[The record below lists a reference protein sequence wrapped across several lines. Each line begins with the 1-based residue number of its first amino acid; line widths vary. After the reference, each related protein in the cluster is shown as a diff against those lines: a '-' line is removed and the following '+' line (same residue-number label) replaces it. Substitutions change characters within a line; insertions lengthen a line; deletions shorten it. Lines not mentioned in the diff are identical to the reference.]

1 MTAAGRSSSSA
12 SNRHRR
18 EGHGSL
24 PGDSSNA
31 GSGPTTREE
40 VGVELTEPTLTRI
53 IHETVTDGSRSRH
66 GYFAQFVARARSRNL
81 QPGHEVVEA
90 RWFPDLPKDMAFRD
104 DYLEDFAKISKG
116 TSF

>member
-1 MTAAGRSSSSA
+1 V
-12 SNRHRR
+12 
-18 EGHGSL
+18 
-24 PGDSSNA
+24 
-31 GSGPTTREE
+31 REE

-66 GYFAQFVARARSRNL
+66 GYFAQFVARALSRNL

-104 DYLEDFAKISKG
+104 DYLEDFAKVSKG